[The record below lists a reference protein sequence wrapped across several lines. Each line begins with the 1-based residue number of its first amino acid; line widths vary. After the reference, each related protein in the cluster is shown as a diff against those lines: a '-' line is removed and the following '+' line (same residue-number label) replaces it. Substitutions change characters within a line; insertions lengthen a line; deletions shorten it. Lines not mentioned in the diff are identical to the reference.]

1 MKNNNKK
8 DEKILKKHNVD
19 MVQFGGTLRLS
30 DQYGQIIHEQPM
42 QSLLRNYMVGMNHYL
57 FNDTNLLL
65 GQKNT
70 SGSSITGDDITMRL
84 ASGEAD
90 CGIVLGDGAVE
101 DFDMYVL
108 PPTTKPEVLNA
119 DGTLYVDYKEEG
131 EGQGKFK
138 QLSFLKRFTVSQKSS
153 TQFQDIGLQSKDVL
167 DKNIVLLSHDKL
179 HSKFQLF
186 TDRALDISV
195 MLISNGDQ
203 IHKNLFMALRAA
215 HMAQGVPAGEFGF
228 IKIDGTET
236 AAIGDT
242 SIMADEDDK
251 TYGLVVGSSNEPK
264 THSLYAKL
272 DNLVHGE
279 MRTSTGSY
287 GDGGL
292 LRFQR
297 QFSHPDTTGS
307 DITIKQIALYARSSS
322 DTIMYYRA
330 TPLNPIKIPANSSAV
345 IGLNFLFKFGEE
357 PSGTGGIGQV
367 PVDPGTGTQIPGK

>member
-8 DEKILKKHNVD
+8 DEKILKKYNVD
-19 MVQFGGTLRLS
+19 MVQFGGILRLS

-57 FNDTNLLL
+57 FHDTNLLI

-70 SGSSITGDDITMRL
+70 SGSSVTGNDITMRMV
-84 ASGEAD
+84 SGEAD

-119 DGTLYVDYKEEG
+119 DGTLYVDYKEGG

-138 QLSFLKRFTVSQKSS
+138 QLSFLKRFTVSQHS
-153 TQFQDIGLQSKDVL
+153 THFQDIGLQSKDVL
-167 DKNIVLLSHDKL
+167 DENIVLLSHDKL

-203 IHKNLFMALRAA
+203 IHKNLFMALRSA
-215 HMAQGVPAGEFGF
+215 HMGTDVPAGEFGF
-228 IKIDGTET
+228 IKIDGAET
-236 AAIGDT
+236 TAIGDT
-242 SIMADEDDK
+242 SIMADENDK
-251 TYGLVVGSSNEPK
+251 TYGLVVGSSNEPSS
-264 THSLYAKL
+264 HSLYAKL
-272 DNLVHGE
+272 ENLVHGE
-279 MRTSTGSY
+279 MRASTSSY

-297 QFSHPDTTGS
+297 QFSHPDTRGS
-307 DITIKQIALYARSSS
+307 DITIKQIALYAKSSS
-322 DTIMYYRA
+322 DRIMYYRA

-367 PVDPGTGTQIPGK
+367 DPGTGIQIPGK